1 MPKTAKNEASWVVV
15 EVHSGIPVAVKTFS
29 TYELAEEYSESLRM
43 KLNLENDE
51 TGVFQI
57 NFAEMITQ

>member
-1 MPKTAKNEASWVVV
+1 MSKIAKNKSCWAVV

-29 TYELAEEYSESLRM
+29 TYELAEAYSESLRTN
-43 KLNLENDE
+43 LNLENDE

-57 NFAEMITQ
+57 NLAEMITQ